1 MRASREMLSREKRS
15 RRRDASRDVET
26 AKRAVCTTATERFA
40 PAFPIDVSSFPSVAW
55 SVAIF
60 VVALF
65 ARVGVVRP
73 PTPRRARVTSGV
85 DGVRPTRASTPV
97 PLARVMAA
105 TLRRRRG
112 ADAPSD
118 DADDSDGK
126 ADVYDVRETTRVP
139 RNRSGKTFWR
149 AFALLSLARLAS
161 VSLNLV
167 HDCDE
172 TYNFWEPLH
181 YLTHGHG
188 MQTWEHAP
196 RFGLRSYAYLGAHA
210 LVARPAA
217 WFVRH
222 AVAADAADSDH
233 VAQRV
238 ARLAPFYAVRLVFAA
253 ASALADA
260 TLVARIA
267 AAHPLAGAVTLSALA
282 WSAGVFVS
290 STAFL
295 PSAFAGLCVTAAM
308 GANLNGE
315 HFKACAFCVAAVVFG
330 WPFAGVAAI
339 PFGLDSLRRR
349 GFRKTLLYVTAP
361 LVVALG
367 VSVAADTYFY
377 GKPTCSILNLL
388 RYNVFPSA
396 SAGSARDGGANLYG
410 VEPATFYFKNLA
422 LNFAHNAVLAFLA
435 VPLGALAGSARYGRA
450 DGSRAAH
457 FKLMTT
463 HAPFPLALLLFSSLA
478 HKEERFMYVAY
489 SALCAGAGAAVGAF
503 FDLCV
508 AKSAR
513 SRAAAKRAGRKPTSG
528 LVLLAAIG
536 AGAACALTAAFGAS
550 RVAALAIGYGAPA
563 RAFALGLPT
572 RSDDSTRHV
581 CLGDDSWHRFPS
593 SFFLPS
599 DSYRI
604 KFLDGA
610 FDGALPVPFEKERGG
625 TSFGAATLNDENRGE
640 KEQRVAD
647 AARECDYVVEY
658 APPRVPEEED
668 ESSSEYTSRPYLG
681 KPPVTATVGENV
693 GENVSSASPVGSS
706 LEDEPS
712 AEDELDPPR
721 RAADRGAAV
730 SWTLLWEAPFLDAGK
745 SPALSRA
752 FFVPGWSSKRNV
764 FGTYRVYGKEAR

>member
-1 MRASREMLSREKRS
+1 
-15 RRRDASRDVET
+15 
-26 AKRAVCTTATERFA
+26 
-40 PAFPIDVSSFPSVAW
+40 
-55 SVAIF
+55 
-60 VVALF
+60 
-65 ARVGVVRP
+65 
-73 PTPRRARVTSGV
+73 
-85 DGVRPTRASTPV
+85 
-97 PLARVMAA
+97 MAA

-118 DADDSDGK
+118 DADDSDGN
-126 ADVYDVRETTRVP
+126 ADGGDVRETTRAP
-139 RNRSGKTFWR
+139 RTRSGKTFWR

-161 VSLNLV
+161 ASLNLV

-222 AVAADAADSDH
+222 ALAADSAHSDH

-238 ARLAPFYAVRLVFAA
+238 ARVAPFYAVRLVFAA

-260 TLVARIA
+260 TLVARVS

-308 GANLNGE
+308 GANLNEE

-330 WPFAGVAAI
+330 WPFAGVAAV
-339 PFGLDSLRRR
+339 PFGLDCLRRR

-377 GKPTCSILNLL
+377 GKPTCSVLNLL
-388 RYNVFPSA
+388 RYNVFPSGG
-396 SAGSARDGGANLYG
+396 SGGSGSALGGANLYG

-422 LNFAHNAVLAFLA
+422 LNFAHNAVLALLA

-457 FKLMTT
+457 FRLMTT

-513 SRAAAKRAGRKPTSG
+513 SRIAAKRAGRKPSSG
-528 LVLLAAIG
+528 LVLLAATG

-550 RVAALAIGYGAPA
+550 RVAALALGYGAPA

-572 RSDDSTRHV
+572 QSDDSVRHV

-593 SFFLPS
+593 SFFLPG
-599 DSYRI
+599 DSYRV

-610 FDGALPVPFEKERGG
+610 FDGALPAPFDNERGG

-658 APPRVPEEED
+658 APPRVPEDDEEYT
-668 ESSSEYTSRPYLG
+668 SRSSEYTSRPYLG
-681 KPPVTATVGENV
+681 KPPVTETVGENV
-693 GENVSSASPVGSS
+693 GEDVSSSSVGSS
-706 LEDEPS
+706 REDEP

-721 RAADRGAAV
+721 RAADRAAAV

-764 FGTYRVYGKEAR
+764 FGTYRVYGKETR

>member
-1 MRASREMLSREKRS
+1 M
-15 RRRDASRDVET
+15 
-26 AKRAVCTTATERFA
+26 
-40 PAFPIDVSSFPSVAW
+40 
-55 SVAIF
+55 
-60 VVALF
+60 
-65 ARVGVVRP
+65 
-73 PTPRRARVTSGV
+73 
-85 DGVRPTRASTPV
+85 
-97 PLARVMAA
+97 
-105 TLRRRRG
+105 
-112 ADAPSD
+112 
-118 DADDSDGK
+118 
-126 ADVYDVRETTRVP
+126 
-139 RNRSGKTFWR
+139 
-149 AFALLSLARLAS
+149 
-161 VSLNLV
+161 
-167 HDCDE
+167 
-172 TYNFWEPLH
+172 
-181 YLTHGHG
+181 
-188 MQTWEHAP
+188 
-196 RFGLRSYAYLGAHA
+196 
-210 LVARPAA
+210 ARPAA

-308 GANLNGE
+308 GANLNGQ

-339 PFGLDSLRRR
+339 PFGLDCLRRR

-396 SAGSARDGGANLYG
+396 SAGSAQDGGANLYG
-410 VEPATFYFKNLA
+410 VEPATFYLKNLA
-422 LNFAHNAVLAFLA
+422 LNFAHNAVLALLA

-450 DGSRAAH
+450 DRSRAAH

-463 HAPFPLALLLFSSLA
+463 QAPFPLALLLFSSLA

-513 SRAAAKRAGRKPTSG
+513 SRAAAKRAGRETDQWARAPRRDRRG
-528 LVLLAAIG
+528 RG
-536 AGAACALTAAFGAS
+536 ACARGGVRREPRGGA
-550 RVAALAIGYGAPA
+550 RDRLRRA
-563 RAFALGLPT
+563 RA
-572 RSDDSTRHV
+572 RSRSGCRRGDDSTRHV

-668 ESSSEYTSRPYLG
+668 ASSSEYTSRPYLG

-693 GENVSSASPVGSS
+693 GENVSSASPVGEGSS
-706 LEDEPS
+706 LGRRAFGRRRARS
-712 AEDELDPPR
+712 AAARGGSRGGRLVDPPVGSAVPR
-721 RAADRGAAV
+721 RGKVTRAVPRVLRPGVVLEAERLRDLPRVRQRSAV
-730 SWTLLWEAPFLDAGK
+730 SALFLMI
-745 SPALSRA
+745 
-752 FFVPGWSSKRNV
+752 
-764 FGTYRVYGKEAR
+764 

>member
-1 MRASREMLSREKRS
+1 MFRCFRP
-15 RRRDASRDVET
+15 VQ
-26 AKRAVCTTATERFA
+26 C
-40 PAFPIDVSSFPSVAW
+40 
-55 SVAIF
+55 VAIF
-60 VVALF
+60 IVALF
-65 ARVGVVRP
+65 ARVGVVCP

-126 ADVYDVRETTRVP
+126 ADGEDVRETTRAP

-222 AVAADAADSDH
+222 AVAADAAETDH
-233 VAQRV
+233 VSQRV
-238 ARLAPFYAVRLVFAA
+238 ARVAPFYAVRLVLAA
-253 ASALADA
+253 ASSLADA
-260 TLVARIA
+260 TLVARVS

-308 GANLNGE
+308 GANLNGQ

-330 WPFAGVAAI
+330 WPFAGVAAV
-339 PFGLDSLRRR
+339 PFGLDCLRRR
-349 GFRKTLLYVTAP
+349 GFRKTTLYVTAP

-367 VSVAADTYFY
+367 VSVATDTYFY
-377 GKPTCSILNLL
+377 GKPTCSVLNLL
-388 RYNVFPSA
+388 RYNVFPSRG
-396 SAGSARDGGANLYG
+396 GSARGHGANLYG
-410 VEPATFYFKNLA
+410 VEPATFYLKNLA
-422 LNFAHNAVLAFLA
+422 LNFAHNAVLALFA

-457 FKLMTT
+457 FRLMTT

-513 SRAAAKRAGRKPTSG
+513 SRAAAKRAGRKPSSG

-550 RVAALAIGYGAPA
+550 RVAALALGYGAPA

-572 RSDDSTRHV
+572 QSDDSTRHV

-668 ESSSEYTSRPYLG
+668 ERSSEYTSRPYLG
-681 KPPVTATVGENV
+681 KPPVTLNPKTVGENV
-693 GENVSSASPVGSS
+693 GENQ
-706 LEDEPS
+706 DEPS
-712 AEDELDPPR
+712 EDELDPPR

>member
-1 MRASREMLSREKRS
+1 
-15 RRRDASRDVET
+15 
-26 AKRAVCTTATERFA
+26 
-40 PAFPIDVSSFPSVAW
+40 
-55 SVAIF
+55 
-60 VVALF
+60 
-65 ARVGVVRP
+65 
-73 PTPRRARVTSGV
+73 
-85 DGVRPTRASTPV
+85 
-97 PLARVMAA
+97 MAA

-210 LVARPAA
+210 LVSRPAA

-222 AVAADAADSDH
+222 AVAADAAETDH
-233 VAQRV
+233 VSQRV
-238 ARLAPFYAVRLVFAA
+238 ARVAPFYAVRLVLAA
-253 ASALADA
+253 ASSLADA
-260 TLVARIA
+260 TLVARVS

-308 GANLNGE
+308 GANLNGQ

-330 WPFAGVAAI
+330 WPFAGVAAV
-339 PFGLDSLRRR
+339 PFGLDCLRRR
-349 GFRKTLLYVTAP
+349 GFRKTTLYVTAP

-367 VSVAADTYFY
+367 VSVATDTYFY
-377 GKPTCSILNLL
+377 GKPTCSVLNLL
-388 RYNVFPSA
+388 RYNVFPSRG
-396 SAGSARDGGANLYG
+396 GSARGHGANLYG
-410 VEPATFYFKNLA
+410 VEPATFYLKNLA
-422 LNFAHNAVLAFLA
+422 LNFAHNAVLALFA

-457 FKLMTT
+457 FRLMTT

-513 SRAAAKRAGRKPTSG
+513 SRVAAKRAGRKPSSG

-550 RVAALAIGYGAPA
+550 RVAALALGYGAPA

-572 RSDDSTRHV
+572 QSDDSTRRV

-625 TSFGAATLNDENRGE
+625 TSFGAATLNDANRGE

-668 ESSSEYTSRPYLG
+668 ERSSEYTSRPYLG
-681 KPPVTATVGENV
+681 KPPVTLNPKTVGENV
-693 GENVSSASPVGSS
+693 GENQ
-706 LEDEPS
+706 DEPS
-712 AEDELDPPR
+712 EDELDPPR

-730 SWTLLWEAPFLDAGK
+730 GGGCGRCRRASEADAHVAKRPGANSGA
-745 SPALSRA
+745 SPSPTRWKKPT
-752 FFVPGWSSKRNV
+752 VHV
-764 FGTYRVYGKEAR
+764 